1 MTKALY
7 MEDCYLKEF
16 DATVVKAEGNKIELD
31 RTAFY
36 PTSGGQPHDTGV
48 LVRGGEAFNVV
59 DVVKDKGKIIHI
71 VDKQGLKEGDKVRGR
86 IDWER
91 RYILMR
97 YHTASHVLSAV
108 INKRT
113 GAKITGNQI
122 YLNKARDDF
131 SLDDFDRDKMKDYV
145 NEANEIIAK
154 NLPVEIR
161 MMPREEAFKIPELV
175 KLKKMLPES
184 LKIIRVV
191 DIVGFDKQACAGTHV
206 KNTSEIGRIEITGI
220 KNKGKS
226 NRRVYFVLK
235 R

>member
-16 DATVVKAEGNKIELD
+16 DATVVKVEENKIELD

-48 LVRGGEAFNVV
+48 LVRGNEVFNVV

-71 VDKQGLKEGDKVRGR
+71 VDREGFKEGDKVRGK

-108 INKRT
+108 INKKT

-122 YLNKARDDF
+122 YLDKARDDF
-131 SLDDFDRDKMKDYV
+131 SLDDFDRGKMKDYV

-206 KNTSEIGRIEITGI
+206 KNTSEIGRIEITEI